1 MAAEKLAVWTL
12 VKNLG
17 WPDGV
22 VKVAIDKINKF
33 IKKETT
39 VKRGKLGF
47 TMVEILTV
55 VGIIAILVAVLIP
68 ALTMV
73 RRIAKETQQK
83 AQLTAI
89 DLALIAFKADY
100 GDYPPSNWTLDGE
113 PTLGGDYGGAQKL
126 TEALLGW
133 DLMGFHPDSEWRA
146 DGENEDGTE
155 LVYDLTGTDE
165 EDEENLR
172 ARRGPYLELGT
183 ANAFRLGVSA
193 SGSQDGLFPDP
204 TPLEEDTFVIC
215 DVFGIKKITLANGE
229 AVKAGTPI
237 LYYRANTSSKTLD
250 YTTVS
255 FDKLI
260 YNAEDNFGLIGL
272 RRITDGEDHAYALEV
287 DKFYTDITDPKVTAI
302 PWPYRPDSYI
312 LISAGA
318 DGLYGTSDDI
328 CNF

>member
-1 MAAEKLAVWTL
+1 MRR
-12 VKNLG
+12 
-17 WPDGV
+17 
-22 VKVAIDKINKF
+22 
-33 IKKETT
+33 KEA
-39 VKRGKLGF
+39 GF
-47 TMVEILTV
+47 TLVEILTV
-55 VGIIAILVAVLIP
+55 IGIIAILVAVLIP

-100 GDYPPSNWTLDGE
+100 GDYPPSDWTLDGE
-113 PTLGGDYGGAQKL
+113 PMLGGDYGGAQKL
-126 TEALLGW
+126 AEALLGW

-146 DGENEDGTE
+146 DGKDASGGDGP
-155 LVYDLTGTDE
+155 YDLTGTDE
-165 EDEENLR
+165 QREENLR

-183 ANAFRLGVSA
+183 ANAFRLGISA
-193 SGSQDGLFPDP
+193 PGRRDGLFDDT
-204 TPLEEDTFVIC
+204 TPLWPDTYVIC

-229 AVKAGTPI
+229 TAKAGTPI
-237 LYYRANTSSKTLD
+237 LYYRADTSSKSIE
-250 YTTVS
+250 VS
-255 FDKLI
+255 NMFERI
-260 YNAEDNFGLIGL
+260 YNGYDNQILINL
-272 RRITDGEDHAYALEV
+272 VIDEKNLTPDQRNNTLANATNKCEF
-287 DKFYTDITDPKVTAI
+287 FYDYITDPKVAAI

>member
-1 MAAEKLAVWTL
+1 MKR
-12 VKNLG
+12 
-17 WPDGV
+17 
-22 VKVAIDKINKF
+22 
-33 IKKETT
+33 KKSA
-39 VKRGKLGF
+39 F

-89 DLALIAFKADY
+89 DLALIAFKGDY
-100 GDYPPSNWTLDGE
+100 GDYPPSDWPLPPDSRY
-113 PTLGGDYGGAQKL
+113 PCGAQKL
-126 TEALLGW
+126 AEALLGW
-133 DLMGFHPDSEWRA
+133 DLLGFHPDSEWMA
-146 DGENEDGTE
+146 DGRDEDNVNR
-155 LVYDLTGTDE
+155 VYDLTGTDE
-165 EDEENLR
+165 ENEENLR

-193 SGSQDGLFPDP
+193 PSRRDGLFDD
-204 TPLEEDTFVIC
+204 TAPLAGDTYVIC

-229 AVKAGTPI
+229 TVKAGAPI
-237 LYYRANTSSKTLD
+237 LYYRANTSKKNIEH
-250 YTTVS
+250 YK
-255 FDKLI
+255 FEERI
-260 YNAEDNFGLIGL
+260 YNVEDNFGLIGL
-272 RRITDGEDHAYALEV
+272 GRITDGKTHAYALDV
-287 DKFYTDITDPKVTAI
+287 VKFYTDITDPKVAAI

>member
-1 MAAEKLAVWTL
+1 MKR
-12 VKNLG
+12 
-17 WPDGV
+17 
-22 VKVAIDKINKF
+22 
-33 IKKETT
+33 KKSA
-39 VKRGKLGF
+39 F

-100 GDYPPSNWTLDGE
+100 GDYPPSSWQGTAV
-113 PTLGGDYGGAQKL
+113 DYSGAQML
-126 TEALLGW
+126 AEALLGW

-146 DGENEDGTE
+146 DGRDEDGTE

-165 EDEENLR
+165 QREDNLR
-172 ARRGPYLELGT
+172 ERRGPYVELAT
-183 ANAFRLGVSA
+183 ANAFRLGNILV
-193 SGSQDGLFPDP
+193 DKPGLFND
-204 TPLEEDTFVIC
+204 TGAVLEPDTFVIC
-215 DVFGIKKITLANGE
+215 DAFGVRKVQIAAGRT
-229 AVKAGTPI
+229 VRAGTPI
-237 LYYRANTSSKTLD
+237 LYYRANTSRKNMVNDD
-250 YTTVS
+250 Y
-255 FDKLI
+255 DQRI
-260 YNAEDNFGLIGL
+260 YNVYDNYYLVEL
-272 RRITDGEDHAYALEV
+272 RSVTRDGRPGDMHPLEGFDALY
-287 DKFYTDITDPKVTAI
+287 DYDYNGGIRDSKVTTDV
-302 PWPYRPDSYI
+302 PWPHRPDSYI